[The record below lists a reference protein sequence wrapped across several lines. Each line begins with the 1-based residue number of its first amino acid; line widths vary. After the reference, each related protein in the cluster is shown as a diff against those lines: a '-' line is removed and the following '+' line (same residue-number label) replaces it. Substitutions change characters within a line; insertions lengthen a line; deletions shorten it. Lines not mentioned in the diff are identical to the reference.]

1 MNSRAVSL
9 SLVVVALALPAFSGC
24 GGPKEAQT
32 PVAVA
37 PPPAYAAALRPKIEA
52 LLKETLAPGAGVFVR
67 SAEGDW
73 SETFGA
79 RTRGGSDK
87 PGLSDHVR
95 IGSNTKTMIGTVV
108 LQLAEEGRLRLDEPL
123 SNYKLGVPDGD
134 MIPLELLLDMRS
146 GLFDYSELPALNEAL
161 DKTPARVWKPEELVE
176 LAVAQKPYFAPGK
189 AFHYSNTNTVLL
201 GLIVEQVTKNSI
213 EKELKHRIFDK
224 LGMKDSSLPRLSA
237 GALPQ
242 PYPRGYKF
250 GTNLDTLSSEVL
262 PPERQA
268 AAKAGTWSPLDATDG
283 NPSWAWTAGAVISNG
298 PDLVRYAKALVEG
311 GLLGAEM
318 QKRRLESLVPTNPKD
333 PSAAAYGWALAKLG
347 PMYGHTGELPGY
359 NTFVGYDPEKKL
371 TVVTWTSLSAA
382 PDGRA
387 PAVEVARAILAY
399 FDRSTGL
406 ETASKL
412 GAGY

>member
-1 MNSRAVSL
+1 MNPRAVSL
-9 SLVVVALALPAFSGC
+9 ALVALALALPVSSGC
-24 GGPKEAQT
+24 GGPKEAHA
-32 PVAVA
+32 PEAVA

-52 LLKETLAPGAGVFVR
+52 LLKETLAPSAGVFVR

-73 SETFGA
+73 SETFGVRA
-79 RTRGGSDK
+79 RGGSDK

-95 IGSNTKTMIGTVV
+95 IGSNTKTMVGTVV
-108 LQLAEEGRLRLDEPL
+108 LQLVEEGRLRLDEPL
-123 SNYKLGVPDGD
+123 SNYKLGVPNGD

-146 GLFDYSELPALNEAL
+146 GLFNYSELPELNEAL

-176 LAVAQKPYFAPGK
+176 LAVAQKPYFSPGK
-189 AFHYSNTNTVLL
+189 GFHYSNTNTVLL
-201 GLIVEQVTKNSI
+201 GLVVEQVTKSTI

-224 LGMKDSSLPRLSA
+224 LGMRDTSMPRLSS

-242 PYPRGYKF
+242 PYPRGYTF

-268 AAKAGTWSPLDATDG
+268 AAKAGTFSPLDATDG

-311 GLLGAEM
+311 QLLGADM
-318 QKRRLESLVPTNPKD
+318 QKRRLESMIPTNPKD

-387 PAVEVARAILAY
+387 PAVEIARTLLGH
-399 FDRSTGL
+399 FDPSATGV
-406 ETASKL
+406 TSKV
-412 GAGY
+412 GSNH

>member
-1 MNSRAVSL
+1 MNLRAASIA
-9 SLVVVALALPAFSGC
+9 LVTVALALPVSSGC
-24 GGPKEAQT
+24 GGPKDARA
-32 PVAVA
+32 PVAAA
-37 PPPAYAAALRPKIEA
+37 PAPGYAKVLRPKIEA

-87 PGLSDHVR
+87 PGRGDHVR

-108 LQLAEEGRLRLDEPL
+108 LQLVEEGRLRLDAPV

-134 MIPLELLLDMRS
+134 TIPIELLLDMRS
-146 GLFDYSELPALNEAL
+146 GLFNYSELPALNEAL

-176 LAVAQKPYFAPGK
+176 LAVAQRPYFAPGRE
-189 AFHYSNTNTVLL
+189 FHYSNTNTVLL

-224 LGMKDSSLPRLSA
+224 LGMRDTSMPRLSS

-242 PYPRGYKF
+242 PYPRGYRY

-262 PPERQA
+262 PPERQS
-268 AAKAGTWSPLDATDG
+268 AAKNGTWAPLDATDG

-311 GLLGAEM
+311 ELLGADM
-318 QKRRLESLVPTNPKD
+318 QKRRLESVISTNPKD
-333 PSAAAYGWALAKLG
+333 PKAPAYGWALAKLG

-387 PAVEVARAILAY
+387 PAVEIARTIVGHFHPSAT
-399 FDRSTGL
+399 DH
-406 ETASKL
+406 
-412 GAGY
+412 

>member
-1 MNSRAVSL
+1 MKLRSL
-9 SLVVVALALPAFSGC
+9 SIALVFVALALPVSSGC
-24 GGPKEAQT
+24 GGPKEAQA

-37 PPPAYAAALRPKIEA
+37 PPPAYAASLRPKIEA

-79 RTRGGSDK
+79 RVRGGSDK
-87 PGLSDHVR
+87 PGITDHVR

-108 LQLAEEGRLRLDEPL
+108 LQLVEEGRLRLDTPI

-134 MIPLELLLDMRS
+134 TIPLELLLDMRS
-146 GLFDYSELPALNEAL
+146 GLFNYSELPAVNEAL

-176 LAVAQKPYFAPGK
+176 LAVSQRPYFAPGK
-189 AFHYSNTNTVLL
+189 GFHYSNTNTILL
-201 GLIVEQVTKNSI
+201 GLVVEQVTKNPI

-224 LGMKDSSLPRLSA
+224 LGMKDTSMPRLRS

-242 PYPRGYKF
+242 PFPRGYRF
-250 GTNLDTLSSEVL
+250 GTNLETLSSDVL

-268 AAKAGTWSPLDATDG
+268 AAKNGTWAPLDATDG
-283 NPSWAWTAGAVISNG
+283 NPSWAWTAGAAISNG

-311 GLLGAEM
+311 QLLGADM
-318 QKRRLESLVPTNPKD
+318 QKRRLESVVSTNPKD
-333 PSAAAYGWALAKLG
+333 PEAPAYGWALAKLG

-387 PAVEVARAILAY
+387 PAVEIARTIVGHFHPSAT
-399 FDRSTGL
+399 DH
-406 ETASKL
+406 
-412 GAGY
+412 